1 MAIVLIRH
9 GETAGNAQRFL
20 QHPDTPLSER
30 GLAQARR
37 LGERLGRGRIAAIVA
52 SDYARAWTTAQ
63 QVRDASGAALSVDV
77 GLRERNFGDLRG
89 RPYADLGF
97 DPFAPGYLPPGGES
111 WEDLHRRVDE
121 TWERLHAHAAGLE
134 GDLVLVS
141 HGLVLHSLVSRRL
154 GLAEELVV
162 PASFGNTAV
171 TIVDPAPPWTVR
183 LLGCTAHLDAATRH
197 DAASLSG
204 V

>member
-9 GETAGNAQRFL
+9 GETAGNARRFL

-30 GLAQARR
+30 GLGQARR
-37 LGERLGRGRIAAIVA
+37 LAERLAHGRVAAIVA
-52 SDYARAWTTAQ
+52 SDYARALTTAEH
-63 QVRDASGAALSVDV
+63 VRDACGAPLAVDV

-89 RPYADLGF
+89 RPYAELDF
-97 DPFAPGYLPPGGES
+97 DPFAQDYVPPQGES

-121 TWERLHAHAAGLE
+121 VWDRLHVRAAHLE

-154 GLAEELVV
+154 GVGPDLVV
-162 PASFGNTAV
+162 PTSFGNTAV
-171 TIVDPAPPWTVR
+171 TVVEPAPPWQVR
-183 LLGCTAHLDAATRH
+183 LLGCIAHLGEAEAGGAATAR
-197 DAASLSG
+197 
-204 V
+204 